1 MEAAHG
7 ALVEGGDA
15 AFWALATLGVGL
27 CIDDFGT
34 AYSTFGRLRQLPAS
48 TLKVERALVG
58 GMVDDEDTAWIV
70 RTLVMMGRDMRMDVV
85 AKGVET
91 GAQAGMLKG
100 MGCRFAQGHY
110 FGAPTGVEA
119 AELFIHRSR

>member
-1 MEAAHG
+1 MS
-7 ALVEGGDA
+7 
-15 AFWALATLGVGL
+15 TLGVGL

-34 AYSTFGRLRQLPAS
+34 ANSTFGRLRWLPAS
-48 TLKVERALVG
+48 TLKIERSLVG
-58 GMVDDEDTAWIV
+58 GMVDDEHTAWGV
-70 RTLVMMGRDMRMDVV
+70 RTLVMTGRDMRLDVV

-110 FGAPTGVEA
+110 FGEPAGAEA
-119 AELFIHRSR
+119 AERLIHRSR